1 MIHWNTRMARYNDSL
16 QAQLDAAQEMLNANL
31 LEDAWIVLNRLDAAY
46 PESPEVIATM
56 GDAALK
62 VGDFEFAY
70 EMFDR
75 VIELEPVWSE
85 AWSARA
91 RCRLEMCEFETART
105 DLEHAI
111 ALDPANPEAHYGLG
125 ILAEF
130 DNDEVQAR
138 HEFAQAAMI
147 DGDHFIIPF
156 RTASAADFERLVLKV
171 INGLNVLPDESD
183 EIHFSVHELPS
194 LVFCAETGLS
204 PLITYYRADPDERNP
219 NPPYLFFRRNIER
232 VSRNQ
237 NEIEQEIE
245 AVLIGD
251 LDFAPPGPINTATDD
266 LH

>member
-1 MIHWNTRMARYNDSL
+1 MARYNDSL

-31 LEDAWIVLNRLDAAY
+31 LEDAWIVLNRLDSAY
-46 PESPEVIATM
+46 PDSPEIIATM

-91 RCRLEMCEFETART
+91 RCRLEMCEFETARA

-111 ALDPANPEAHYGLG
+111 ALDPANPEAHYCIG

-147 DGDHFIIPF
+147 DGEHFIIPF
-156 RTASAADFERLVLKV
+156 RTATAVDFERLVLKV
-171 INGLNVLPDESD
+171 IGKLKVPAGKGRA
-183 EIHFSVHELPS
+183 IKFSVHELPS
-194 LVFCAETGLS
+194 AVFCAETGLS
-204 PLITYYRADPDERNP
+204 PLITFYRAEPDEKNP

-232 VSRNQ
+232 VSRNIDDI
-237 NEIEQEIE
+237 EIEID
-245 AVLIGD
+245 AVLGGD
-251 LDFAPPGPINTATDD
+251 FEYADGYAPSAPSAANQHDTED